1 MVSDLGYTI
10 KEQTMNGAFKAAAV
24 QMDCRVGD
32 VKGNVEKAC
41 HFIEEAAGKG
51 AKLVGLPEMFNT
63 GYFSYTD
70 NKLDAAYWDLA
81 ETLNDSWTIRTI
93 AKVAKGF
100 GLYVVV
106 PFFEK
111 KDYGIYYNSAALV
124 DPLGEVIGCYRKV
137 HLPFSFSGCEK
148 FYFRP
153 GYEFPVF
160 YTALGRIGI
169 QICFDRDFPEGY
181 RILALK
187 GADIVVHPNGAPRR
201 LAELWRIL
209 MRVRAYEN
217 GIFILG
223 VSLTGNV
230 GDTENE
236 FVGNSLLINP
246 IGELV
251 AVMDFEEG
259 ILISEINLN
268 DVEKARRWRFGRRD
282 RRPEVYGKI
291 TDMI

>member
-1 MVSDLGYTI
+1 MQEGH
-10 KEQTMNGAFKAAAV
+10 E
-24 QMDCRVGD
+24 VGQRP
-32 VKGNVEKAC
+32 
-41 HFIEEAAGKG
+41 EEG
-51 AKLVGLPEMFNT
+51 GLELEIPE
-63 GYFSYTD
+63 D
-70 NKLDAAYWDLA
+70 
-81 ETLNDSWTIRTI
+81 E
-93 AKVAKGF
+93 
-100 GLYVVV
+100 
-106 PFFEK
+106 
-111 KDYGIYYNSAALV
+111 
-124 DPLGEVIGCYRKV
+124 
-137 HLPFSFSGCEK
+137 H
-148 FYFRP
+148 
-153 GYEFPVF
+153 
-160 YTALGRIGI
+160 GRIGI

-201 LAELWRIL
+201 IAELRRIL

-223 VSLTGNV
+223 VSLTGHV

-282 RRPEVYGKI
+282 RRPEIYGKI